1 MKSGPDKGQIDQH
14 LAVAGVLAERGEV
27 YGDAAQT
34 HARIAEVWSGIL
46 GHTVTAHEVALC
58 MVGLKLVRASCAPG
72 HEDSYLDAAA
82 YTTIAENIAGQTS
95 QNQTSKNQT
104 SQVEKVM
111 SETNTPLKVGG
122 TVTTAEQLEALPKTG
137 EGEQG

>member
-14 LAVAGVLAERGEV
+14 LAVAGILAERGEV

-95 QNQTSKNQT
+95 QNQTS
-104 SQVEKVM
+104 QVGKVM

-122 TVTTAEQLEALPKTG
+122 TVTTADPRLAAEDSGRVSKDD
-137 EGEQG
+137 